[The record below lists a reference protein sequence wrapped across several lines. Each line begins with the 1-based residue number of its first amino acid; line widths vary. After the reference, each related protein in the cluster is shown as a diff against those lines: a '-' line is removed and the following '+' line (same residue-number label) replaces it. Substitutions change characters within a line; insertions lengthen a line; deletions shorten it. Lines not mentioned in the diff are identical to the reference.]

1 MCPEPLTEQQ
11 EAFRRQMMR
20 FHYRHGFAPTYEEMV
35 REFGFKSKA
44 HAAHYVQ
51 QLEAKGYLRRKPGS
65 ARAIELLDRR
75 FAVPLCGKVSAGRGI
90 SFTDANGTVE
100 VPPDLFPPSDD
111 LYAVEV
117 SGDSLLDALI
127 RDGDLLLVVKAERVE
142 NGQLAVLR
150 FPSPAFPDGET
161 ACKRFYQHK
170 VLVELRSENP
180 NYSPR
185 YLPAEEV
192 QVQGK
197 VVGVIRSELRGALP
211 RAG

>member
-1 MCPEPLTEQQ
+1 MHQEPLTEQQ
-11 EAFRRQMMR
+11 EAFRLQMIR

-65 ARAIELLDRR
+65 ARALELLDRR
-75 FAVPLCGKVSAGRGI
+75 FSVPFCGKVSAGKGI
-90 SFTDANGTVE
+90 SFTDPQGCVE

-111 LYAVEV
+111 MYAVEV
-117 SGDSLLDALI
+117 SGNSLIDALI
-127 RDGDLLLVVKAERVE
+127 RDGDLLLVARADRVE

-150 FPSPAFPDGET
+150 FPSPNFPDGET
-161 ACKRFYQHK
+161 VCKRFFHHK
-170 VLVELRSENP
+170 TLVELRSENSGFP
-180 NYSPR
+180 PR
-185 YLPAEEV
+185 YLPSEAV

-197 VVGVIRSELRGALP
+197 VVGVIRSELRGSLP
-211 RAG
+211 LAS

>member
-11 EAFRRQMMR
+11 ETFRRQLMR
-20 FHYRHGFAPTYEEMV
+20 FHYRHQYAPTYEEMV
-35 REFGFKSKA
+35 TVFGLSSKS
-44 HAAHYVQ
+44 HAKHFMR
-51 QLEAKGYLRRKPGS
+51 QLEAKGYIRIKPGS
-65 ARAIELLDRR
+65 PRAIELLDRR
-75 FAVPLCGKVSAGRGI
+75 FAVPFCGKVSAGRGI
-90 SFTDANGTVE
+90 SFTDADSTVE
-100 VPPDLFPPSDD
+100 IPPDLFPPSDD

-117 SGDSLLDALI
+117 SGDSMLDALI
-127 RDGDLLLVVKAERVE
+127 RDGDLLLVAKAERVE

-161 ACKRFYQHK
+161 VCKRFYHHK

-180 NYSPR
+180 NYPPR

-197 VVGVIRSELRGALP
+197 VVGVIRSEVRGMLP
-211 RAG
+211 CAG